1 MSNNTVIDGIKLI
14 DTGNTVIDAANL
26 DLAVLEKDGED
37 DWCTM
42 LYMKNGNKYKT
53 DSYCIVGL
61 KAFCIEGYCSDKTT
75 TVELA
80 KKFSKYNPV

>member
-1 MSNNTVIDGIKLI
+1 MSNNTTITDIKLI

-53 DSYCIVGL
+53 DSFCIVGL
-61 KAFCIEGYCSDKTT
+61 KDFCIKDCCSDKTT
-75 TVELA
+75 TVEVA

>member
-42 LYMKNGNKYKT
+42 LYMKNNYCVPMKFLIFQVIVQKLETQDGNLNIIFKNQSTK
-53 DSYCIVGL
+53 CVKLIM
-61 KAFCIEGYCSDKTT
+61 
-75 TVELA
+75 
-80 KKFSKYNPV
+80 N